1 MSKYKDYKVEWPIKM
16 SDATYY
22 KDGRKLTTTD
32 NVTFYTFGKN
42 TTKFWWLPN
51 TYDDI
56 CEYGGAMCGFGTKEK
71 AIKYYSYTTRD
82 TRSL

>member
-1 MSKYKDYKVEWPIKM
+1 MKEPITLSGVDYYP
-16 SDATYY
+16 
-22 KDGRKLTTTD
+22 DGRKLTTTD

-56 CEYGGAMCGFGTKEK
+56 CEYGGAMCGFATKEK
-71 AIKYYSYTTRD
+71 AIKYYQKKGYTFTD
-82 TRSL
+82 L